1 MTTKEF
7 EYIKKN
13 WDKCISGFW
22 SYGLEPFE
30 LKIFNVIKPQGDYFV
45 AIPAAEWY
53 AFSKS
58 ASCENETEFLRCIT
72 EGSVTKVKIHHK
84 KVQRITGYSKGR
96 YLANWKNN
104 DWKAEVRSDK
114 MKQLGI

>member
-7 EYIKKN
+7 EHIKEN
-13 WDKCISGFW
+13 WEKCIKHKW
-22 SYGLEPFE
+22 TYGLEPFE
-30 LKIFNVIKPQGDYFV
+30 LMLFETIKPEGDYFV
-45 AIPAAEWY
+45 AFPQLEY
-53 AFSKS
+53 YQSDNKQ
-58 ASCENETEFLRCIT
+58 EFLKKII
-72 EGSVTKVKIHHK
+72 EDDNSVTKVKIHHK

-104 DWKAEVRSDK
+104 DWKAEVRNDK